1 MVPAAPW
8 SSVPKRPRNPL
19 ASLVGSNLWF
29 GTVVVQV
36 ETPDAPA
43 GTRAPAE
50 EVHCPCEPSA
60 GPVVRSKYRGRS
72 CPGAAKQ
79 CSDEGERPTSV
90 TSAVEGAR
98 PGVRSGIPWCQY
110 AREQAPL
117 AVTAETRSSRETWP
131 APRAGPEAPSS
142 QEQHSTSRRRPRV
155 LATLRMPCSLILGP
169 SVVRRTCCSAAN
181 TESKQSGRMT
191 LCAASVFVSCNS
203 GLGCVWVR
211 IPAVDAGSA
220 AGGLVRR
227 RSARRSVVERTPVEL
242 GCGLGRCGAP
252 EVPENGGEV
261 NRSRLSQRV
270 PAPEGDGARGA
281 DRLGRRPALANPR
294 GISRTPSLRGPDGI
308 KGVSLVNRHVQE
320 SHPVA
325 PPPVLGSRGGKPLGG
340 GVQRWSNC
348 SCVARNAG

>member
-169 SVVRRTCCSAAN
+169 LSVRRTSNSAA
-181 TESKQSGRMT
+181 
-191 LCAASVFVSCNS
+191 
-203 GLGCVWVR
+203 
-211 IPAVDAGSA
+211 SA
-220 AGGLVRR
+220 AETRK
-227 RSARRSVVERTPVEL
+227 ARMGPH
-242 GCGLGRCGAP
+242 P
-252 EVPENGGEV
+252 QGE
-261 NRSRLSQRV
+261 
-270 PAPEGDGARGA
+270 
-281 DRLGRRPALANPR
+281 
-294 GISRTPSLRGPDGI
+294 
-308 KGVSLVNRHVQE
+308 
-320 SHPVA
+320 
-325 PPPVLGSRGGKPLGG
+325 
-340 GVQRWSNC
+340 
-348 SCVARNAG
+348 